1 MFKLMLLIFIP
12 MILISILILINF
24 LLSKKSTMDREK
36 PSPFECGFNPITSAR
51 LPFTIQFFIIMI
63 IFLIFDIEIIIL
75 IPLIPTLQLN
85 LNLST
90 WFLTFLIILI
100 ILFLGLIWEWNE
112 QSTTWIK

>member
-1 MFKLMLLIFIP
+1 MIKLMFLFIIP
-12 MILISILILINF
+12 MILTSILILINL
-24 LLSKKSTMDREK
+24 LLSKKSKMDREK

-51 LPFTIQFFIIMI
+51 LPFTIQFFVIMI

-85 LNLST
+85 LNLSS
-90 WFLTFLIILI
+90 WFLTFMIILI